1 VPPSLRPLTVAAIM
15 LFWLPPIP
23 GLTADHATTQEP
35 PAPITEA
42 TSKATSAKAQPALWE
57 MALAGYSRYGPAY
70 PASEDYQLD
79 VVPLPFP
86 IYRGKFLRVG
96 DDKDKP
102 VRTRIFRRDRIKLD
116 LDFGLNLPVDSE
128 DIDVRE
134 DMPDLDLLLEV
145 GPELE
150 FQFVENLPGD
160 FFLALQTR
168 AALSFDGLDTT
179 WRGMV
184 YSTEFKYVL
193 PFNRDKTKVNMRLTP
208 EIASNDY
215 MDFFYGVAPEFATAN
230 RPTYKASGGYLGT
243 RLRFTIGHEISK
255 KFEIRT
261 GVRVGFYQGAK
272 NEDSPLFTADN
283 TGEVFFAFLWKF
295 WESKRR
301 AAFEP

>member
-1 VPPSLRPLTVAAIM
+1 VPPSLRPLTLAAM
-15 LFWLPPIP
+15 LLFYLIP
-23 GLTADHATTQEP
+23 HPGFTANEASAGPQPEETPDG
-35 PAPITEA
+35 PAPKDE
-42 TSKATSAKAQPALWE
+42 KALWE

-70 PASEDYQLD
+70 PASDEYQLD

-102 VRTRIFRRDRIKLD
+102 ITTRIFRRDRIKLD

-128 DIDVRE
+128 DIDARE
-134 DMPDLDLLLEV
+134 DMPDLDLLLEA

-160 FFLALQTR
+160 FFFALQTR

-179 WRGMV
+179 WRGMI
-184 YSTEFKYVL
+184 YSTEFKYIL
-193 PFNRDKTKVNMRLTP
+193 PFNDDQTKLNVRLTP

-215 MDFFYGVAPEFATAN
+215 MDFFYGVAPEFATAD
-230 RPTYKASGGYLGT
+230 RPAYEASSGYLGT

-255 KFEIRT
+255 KFEIRS
-261 GVRVGFYQGAK
+261 GIRVGFYQGAK
-272 NEDSPLFTADN
+272 NRDSPLFTTDN

-295 WESKRR
+295 WESERR
-301 AAFEP
+301 ASQEP